1 MQNLG
6 YPKGVR
12 LNQSG
17 MDGQA
22 WKLAGRTN
30 AGLADPAQR
39 ALIALSQVTASML
52 VLPGVA
58 SPSRIVASRA
68 TMALLDE
75 ACEEFARIER
85 ELADEHALAV
95 W

>member
-1 MQNLG
+1 M
-6 YPKGVR
+6 KG
-12 LNQSG
+12 
-17 MDGQA
+17 A
-22 WKLAGRTN
+22 
-30 AGLADPAQR
+30 AQ
-39 ALIALSQVTASML
+39 
-52 VLPGVA
+52 
-58 SPSRIVASRA
+58 IVASRA